1 MEAAMI
7 KAFRSVSVILCATFF
22 ATAAQSQGFSN
33 SIPFPYRIVSNI
45 TYLTANNFEAKLD
58 VYSRMDASEPQP
70 TLIWIHGG
78 GWTGGNKESQMFSL
92 VPYME
97 MGWNVVNVEYRL
109 ARVSLAPAAVEDCLC
124 ALRWVI
130 RNAKQYGFDTNK
142 LVVSGGSAGG
152 HLALTTAMIPA
163 SAGLDRQCPGTEL
176 LKVAAVVDWYGITDV
191 ADLLDGENMKTYA
204 VQWLG
209 SMPNRVDVAKRVSP
223 LTYVRSGLP
232 PIISIQGDADP
243 VVPYSHSVR
252 LQQALKQAGVDG
264 ELVTIPGGKH
274 GGFTRVEKQKA
285 YAAIKAF
292 LGKHGLMMASS
303 SSQN

>member
-7 KAFRSVSVILCATFF
+7 KAFRSVSIILCATFF
-22 ATAAQSQGFSN
+22 ATVALSQGFST

-78 GWTGGNKESQMFSL
+78 GWTGGNKESQIFSL
-92 VPYME
+92 LPYME

-130 RNAKQYGFDTNK
+130 RNAKQYGFDTTK

-152 HLALTTAMIPA
+152 HLALTTGMIPA
-163 SAGLDRQCPGTEL
+163 SAGLDRQCPGTEE
-176 LKVAAVVDWYGITDV
+176 LKIAAIVDWYGITDV
-191 ADLLDGENMKTYA
+191 ADLLEGENMRTYA

-209 SMPNRVDVAKRVSP
+209 ARPNRVEIAKRVSP
-223 LTYVRSGLP
+223 LTYVRPGIP

-243 VVPYSHSVR
+243 TVPYSHSVHLMEA
-252 LQQALKQAGVDG
+252 LQKAGVDH

-274 GGFTRVEKQKA
+274 GNFTRAENQKA
-285 YAAIKAF
+285 FVAIKAF
-292 LGKHGLMMASS
+292 LARHGMTAAVSA
-303 SSQN
+303 N

>member
-1 MEAAMI
+1 MI
-7 KAFRSVSVILCATFF
+7 KAFRSVSVTICITFF
-22 ATAAQSQGFSN
+22 ATAALSQGFST
-33 SIPFPYRIVSNI
+33 SIPFPYRIVSNV

-92 VPYME
+92 LPYME

-152 HLALTTAMIPA
+152 TSCTDHGYDSRIGRTRSAMSRHGTVEGGGGRRLVWNNRRRR
-163 SAGLDRQCPGTEL
+163 SAGWREYEDICRT
-176 LKVAAVVDWYGITDV
+176 VV
-191 ADLLDGENMKTYA
+191 
-204 VQWLG
+204 
-209 SMPNRVDVAKRVSP
+209 
-223 LTYVRSGLP
+223 
-232 PIISIQGDADP
+232 
-243 VVPYSHSVR
+243 
-252 LQQALKQAGVDG
+252 
-264 ELVTIPGGKH
+264 GKH
-274 GGFTRVEKQKA
+274 A
-285 YAAIKAF
+285 
-292 LGKHGLMMASS
+292 
-303 SSQN
+303 